1 MNDLDNY
8 GCVGGVRCKAP
19 GAPHGHSMQATG
31 NAAACPTSAAR
42 MFWLFVCRPLVM
54 RRLALF
60 LTLSLGWASLSSA
73 GLFSDDEAR
82 QKITVLQQQ
91 IQVMEERVAQ
101 MENTARSQGVSVL
114 TQLEA
119 LKADLTTLRGQV
131 EVHAHD
137 LETMQKRQRDL
148 YVDLDSRLRKLE
160 SGGGPASD
168 AGVPATDSGKTGV
181 AAGQQPAA
189 TVIED
194 ETKTY
199 EAALGMFKAGNYQGA
214 IDGFQG
220 FVGSH
225 PNSQLA
231 PSSYYWIGN
240 SYFNLRDY
248 KNAIVSQEKLVSQYP
263 DSAKVPDAL
272 LNIAS
277 CQQGLGEASAAKK
290 TLKNIVAKY
299 PLSNA
304 AELAK
309 KRLASNK

>member
-8 GCVGGVRCKAP
+8 GDVGGVRGKTP
-19 GAPHGHSMQATG
+19 DAPHGHSMQATG
-31 NAAACPTSAAR
+31 NAAACLASAAR
-42 MFWLFVCRPLVM
+42 MFGSFVYRLLTM
-54 RRLALF
+54 RRIALF
-60 LTLSLGWASLSSA
+60 LALSLGWASLSTA
-73 GLFSDDEAR
+73 ALFSDDEAHR
-82 QKITVLQQQ
+82 KITALQQQ

-119 LKADLTTLRGQV
+119 LKADLATLRGQV
-131 EVHAHD
+131 EVHTHE
-137 LETMQKRQRDL
+137 LETAQKRQRDL

-160 SGGGPASD
+160 SGSSPASD
-168 AGVPATDSGKTGV
+168 ASTPAADSGTAGV
-181 AAGQQPAA
+181 AAA
-189 TVIED
+189 TATED
-194 ETKTY
+194 ETKVY
-199 EAALGMFKAGNYQGA
+199 EAALGMFKAGDYQGA

-225 PNSQLA
+225 PSSLLA
-231 PSSYYWIGN
+231 PSAHYWIGN

-248 KNAIVSQEKLVSQYP
+248 KNAIASQEKLVSQYP

-277 CQQGLGEASAAKK
+277 SQQGLGDASAAKK

>member
-1 MNDLDNY
+1 MNGLDNY
-8 GCVGGVRCKAP
+8 GGVGGVRGKAP
-19 GAPHGHSMQATG
+19 GAPHGHSMQAAG
-31 NAAACPTSAAR
+31 NAAACLASAAR
-42 MFWLFVCRPLVM
+42 MFGLFVYRLLTM
-54 RRLALF
+54 RRIALF
-60 LTLSLGWASLSSA
+60 LALSLGWASLSSA
-73 GLFSDDEAR
+73 GLFSDDEAH
-82 QKITVLQQQ
+82 QKITVLQQK
-91 IQVMEERVAQ
+91 IQGMEERAAQ

-114 TQLEA
+114 SQIEA
-119 LKADLTTLRGQV
+119 LKADIATLRGQV
-131 EVHAHD
+131 EVHTHH
-137 LETMQKRQRDL
+137 LETTQKRQRDL

-168 AGVPATDSGKTGV
+168 ASAPVADSGKTGV

-189 TVIED
+189 TAAED
-194 ETKTY
+194 ETKVY

-231 PSSYYWIGN
+231 PSAYYWIGN
-240 SYFNLRDY
+240 SHFNLRDY
-248 KNAIVSQEKLVSQYP
+248 KNAIASQEKLVSQYP

-277 CQQGLGEASAAKK
+277 SQQGLGDASAAKK

>member
-1 MNDLDNY
+1 
-8 GCVGGVRCKAP
+8 
-19 GAPHGHSMQATG
+19 
-31 NAAACPTSAAR
+31 
-42 MFWLFVCRPLVM
+42 M

-60 LTLSLGWASLSSA
+60 LTLSLGCASLSNA
-73 GLFSDDEAR
+73 GLFSDDEAH
-82 QKITVLQQQ
+82 QKITVLKQQ
-91 IQVMEERVAQ
+91 IQGMEERVAQ

-114 TQLEA
+114 SQLDA
-119 LKADLTTLRGQV
+119 LKSELATLRGQI

-137 LETMQKRQRDL
+137 IETTQKRQRDL

-160 SGGGPASD
+160 NVGVVAADTPGQADSAKPASSD
-168 AGVPATDSGKTGV
+168 QTPVGAVV
-181 AAGQQPAA
+181 A
-189 TVIED
+189 D
-194 ETKTY
+194 ESKAY
-199 EAALGMFKAGNYQGA
+199 DAALGLFKSGNYQGA

-220 FVGSH
+220 FVGAH

-231 PSSYYWIGN
+231 PSAYYWIGN

-248 KNAIVSQEKLVSQYP
+248 KNAIANQQKLVSQYP

-277 CQQGLGEASAAKK
+277 CQQGMGDASAAKK
-290 TLKNIVAKY
+290 TLGSIVAKY

-309 KRLASNK
+309 KRLASTK

>member
-1 MNDLDNY
+1 
-8 GCVGGVRCKAP
+8 
-19 GAPHGHSMQATG
+19 
-31 NAAACPTSAAR
+31 
-42 MFWLFVCRPLVM
+42 M

-60 LTLSLGWASLSSA
+60 LTLSLGCASLSNA
-73 GLFSDDEAR
+73 GLFSDDEAH
-82 QKITVLQQQ
+82 QKITVLKQQ
-91 IQVMEERVAQ
+91 IQGMEERVAQ

-114 TQLEA
+114 SQLDA
-119 LKADLTTLRGQV
+119 LKSELATLRGQI

-137 LETMQKRQRDL
+137 IETTQKRQRDL

-160 SGGGPASD
+160 NVGVVAADTPGQADSAKPASSD
-168 AGVPATDSGKTGV
+168 QAPVGAVV
-181 AAGQQPAA
+181 A
-189 TVIED
+189 D
-194 ETKTY
+194 ESKAY
-199 EAALGMFKAGNYQGA
+199 DAALGLFKAGNYQGA

-220 FVGSH
+220 FVGAH

-231 PSSYYWIGN
+231 PSAYYWIGN

-248 KNAIVSQEKLVSQYP
+248 KNAIASQEKLVSLYP

-277 CQQGLGEASAAKK
+277 CQQGMGDASAAKK
-290 TLKNIVAKY
+290 TLKNIVDKY

-309 KRLASNK
+309 KRLASTK